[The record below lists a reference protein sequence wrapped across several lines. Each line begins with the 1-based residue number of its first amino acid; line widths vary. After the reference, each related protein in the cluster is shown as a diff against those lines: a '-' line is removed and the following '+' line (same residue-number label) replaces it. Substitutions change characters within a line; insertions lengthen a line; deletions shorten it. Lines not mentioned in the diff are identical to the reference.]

1 MKRNFLFLLTITIV
15 SGFAVSTVSAQSSVK
30 LSGSLFSDYVYV
42 FSSPDGAHDG
52 ENSFDLRR
60 VNFSADF
67 VISDQ
72 FDGRLRLEAVD
83 ATVTNSGKQAAFIK
97 DMYVRWK
104 NVWGKDHNVMF
115 GISRPPLWAVSEKH
129 WGYRGLDRTIMAAN
143 KHASSRDLGVAV
155 NGPMTADGSIKY
167 AFMFANNSGGK
178 QETDKFKRLYGQ
190 LEFNPTEKWVASLGG
205 DYYAFEGGTSVAG
218 NAFVGYKFD
227 HAKLGVEGFIAPK
240 HFDTPDDDDTLL
252 GVSVFGSYDLS
263 ETSRLIGRF
272 DSLDRNEF
280 GDSTAKNWFI
290 AGYSWMPNKGI
301 EIIPNL
307 IYNKLDTDNDP
318 TMTGR
323 LTVLASF

>member
-1 MKRNFLFLLTITIV
+1 MKRQFLFLLAITIA
-15 SGFAVSTVSAQSSVK
+15 SGFAVPNVLAQSSVK

-83 ATVTNSGKQAAFIK
+83 ATVTNTGKQAAFIK

-104 NVWGKDHNVMF
+104 NVWGKGHHVMF

-143 KHASSRDLGVAV
+143 KHASSRDLGIAV
-155 NGPMTADGSIKY
+155 NGPLTSDGSIKY

-190 LEFNPTEKWVASLGG
+190 LEFNPTEHWVASLGG
-205 DYYAFEGGTSVAG
+205 DYYAFDGGTSVAG

-227 HAKLGVEGFIAPK
+227 
-240 HFDTPDDDDTLL
+240 TPNDDDTLL

-263 ETSRLIGRF
+263 ETSRIIGRF
-272 DSLDRNEF
+272 DTLDRNEF

-290 AGYSWMPNKGI
+290 AGYSWMPNSGI

-307 IYNKLDTDNDP
+307 IFNKLDTDNDP
-318 TMTGR
+318 TVTGR